1 MSSSDDNTSAAKL
14 AAGQVRLFPLP
25 NLVMFPHVAQPL
37 HIFEPRYCEMLED
50 ALASDK
56 QIAIVLLEPG
66 WERDY
71 EGRPAI
77 APVSCVGKVIAHE
90 RLPTG
95 RHNILLR
102 GLTRAAIRRELP
114 PGRTFRQAEVD
125 VLDDFYPGSGAAHRL
140 KSQRRLVELARQ
152 LLPDSAALHE
162 QLDELLASQVSLGM
176 LTDIFAF
183 TLGFSTAV
191 KQRLLA
197 EWNVD
202 RRASLLMDKLSA
214 LIQRLEPAAE
224 DATTDFPPPFS
235 LN

>member
-1 MSSSDDNTSAAKL
+1 MSSCEENTPTAKL
-14 AAGQVRLFPLP
+14 AAGLVRLFPLP

-50 ALASDK
+50 ALAGDK
-56 QIAIVLLEPG
+56 QIAMVLLEPG

-77 APVSCVGKVIAHE
+77 APVACVGKVIAQE
-90 RLPTG
+90 RLPAG
-95 RHNILLR
+95 RNNILLR
-102 GLTRAAIRRELP
+102 GVTRAAIRRELP
-114 PGRTFRQAEVD
+114 PGPAFRQAEVE
-125 VLDDFYPGSGAAHRL
+125 VLEDYYPGSGAARRTQ
-140 KSQRRLVELARQ
+140 SQRRLVELARQ
-152 LLPDSAALHE
+152 LLPDSTALHE

-197 EWNVD
+197 EWNVE
-202 RRASLLMDKLSA
+202 RRAALLAEKLTA
-214 LIQRLEPAAE
+214 LVQRLEPAMEEAPS
-224 DATTDFPPPFS
+224 FPPPFS
-235 LN
+235 LS